1 MTIHSNLMTS
11 NKKFFQKAEIITLS
25 DPIRGIPP
33 TPA

>member
-11 NKKFFQKAEIITLS
+11 NKIFQKAEIITLS